1 MSVDTAASVHTC
13 FQLFVI
19 YFGFFYVVLMRSK
32 RKVLQAFKQFSKDI
46 GAPDA
51 IISGAAVDQ
60 NSQELRRLFHE
71 IGTTLR
77 VLEYIT
83 TWANMGEF

>member
-1 MSVDTAASVHTC
+1 M
-13 FQLFVI
+13 
-19 YFGFFYVVLMRSK
+19 VLMRSK

-60 NSQELRRLFHE
+60 NSQELRRLCHE